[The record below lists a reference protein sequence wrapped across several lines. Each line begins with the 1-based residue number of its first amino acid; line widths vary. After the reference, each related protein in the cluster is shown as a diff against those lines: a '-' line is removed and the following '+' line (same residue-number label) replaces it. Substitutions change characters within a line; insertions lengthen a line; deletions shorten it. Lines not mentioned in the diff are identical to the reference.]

1 MRQFKCRKSI
11 VQEYGCTVC
20 TKPFFSKGKLICFD
34 KCLADELFYLWDLGI
49 ITTGCC
55 CGHHK
60 GLDGSHSYIGVDKK
74 FIPQMKKLGY
84 KVRFND
90 MRPNDEDSFIP
101 KIIF

>member
-1 MRQFKCRKSI
+1 
-11 VQEYGCTVC
+11 
-20 TKPFFSKGKLICFD
+20 
-34 KCLADELFYLWDLGI
+34 
-49 ITTGCC
+49 
-55 CGHHK
+55 
-60 GLDGSHSYIGVDKK
+60 LDGSHSYIGVDKK